1 MATDE
6 ELIGHVAHG
15 DELALGELLRRYERP
30 LSHFIYRYTA
40 GRDVEDLYQETW
52 LRVVRSATRFDRQRR
67 FSTWLF
73 QIAVNLC
80 RDWHRRSPPEAP
92 ALDEAVA
99 PPELGRVEA
108 GLDAVRLLALLP
120 EPQREVLIL
129 RYFHDLTEDETA
141 RLLRV
146 SRMTLYRLRRD
157 GRIGSVRVGRRVLYR
172 KADLRLLLAGE
183 DAESHE

>member
-6 ELIGHVAHG
+6 ALIGEVAHG
-15 DELALGELLRRYERP
+15 SEPALRELLRRYESP

-52 LRVVRSATRFDRQRR
+52 LRVVRAAARFEPGKR

-80 RDWHRRSPPEAP
+80 RDWRRRAPPEASD
-92 ALDEAVA
+92 AAGETAAAEGVERIDAGVDVLRL
-99 PPELGRVEA
+99 LGR
-108 GLDAVRLLALLP
+108 LP
-120 EPQREVLIL
+120 PQQREVLIL

-141 RLLRV
+141 AVLECPKGTV
-146 SRMTLYRLRRD
+146 KSRMHQALARLAAY
-157 GRIGSVRVGRRVLYR
+157 VREER
-172 KADLRLLLAGE
+172 
-183 DAESHE
+183 

>member
-6 ELIGHVAHG
+6 ALIGEVAQG
-15 DELALGELLRRYERP
+15 DEPALRELLRRYERP

-52 LRVVRSATRFDRQRR
+52 LRVVRAATRFEPGKR

-80 RDWHRRSPPEAP
+80 RDWRRRVPPEVTDA
-92 ALDEAVA
+92 ADETAAAEHLD
-99 PPELGRVEA
+99 RVDA
-108 GLDAVRLLALLP
+108 GMDAVRLLARLP
-120 EPQREVLIL
+120 AQQREVLIL

-141 RLLRV
+141 AILECPKGTV
-146 SRMTLYRLRRD
+146 KSRMHQALARLAAY
-157 GRIGSVRVGRRVLYR
+157 VGEER
-172 KADLRLLLAGE
+172 
-183 DAESHE
+183 